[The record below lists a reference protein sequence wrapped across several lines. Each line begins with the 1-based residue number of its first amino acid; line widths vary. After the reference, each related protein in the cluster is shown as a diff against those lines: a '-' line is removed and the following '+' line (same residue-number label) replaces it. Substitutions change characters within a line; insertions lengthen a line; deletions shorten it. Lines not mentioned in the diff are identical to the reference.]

1 MSIANLLEMK
11 RHCGQLSDG
20 HRRAARMHLGRLVSA
35 AAAPGTPVSRPAASA
50 DEAGTVLG
58 ISLAQARRLAE
69 AAAAGHLIPVR
80 EEISSAAPNL

>member
-35 AAAPGTPVSRPAASA
+35 AAAPRPPVPPPAASA

-58 ISLAQARRLAE
+58 VSHAQARVLVE
-69 AAAAGHLIPVR
+69 AAVAGRLIPVR
-80 EEISSAAPNL
+80 EESSSAPDL

>member
-1 MSIANLLEMK
+1 LHRERLLVLAVP
-11 RHCGQLSDG
+11 R
-20 HRRAARMHLGRLVSA
+20 
-35 AAAPGTPVSRPAASA
+35 TPVSPPAASA